1 MVNYERL
8 ASKAQSAPSICSD
21 VSQFV
26 RKKSETKVIAQILTT
41 ILQGLLFRGQQSCLL
56 SQTFFFFPLRILQKL
71 QPSCSWVLEPITS
84 SNLPL
89 RNKTKAKENKKSQRS
104 SFAQK
109 AGILQC
115 LEQCLR
121 PAPTELKLLHG
132 DCRHPWSLSKGK
144 ILEVPSP
151 LWKLWHRV
159 PPVLKGDT
167 HATVIPWSS
176 IWGFKS
182 PSCTVLPAQA
192 LFEIDGKPT
201 SNSRFLPRAP
211 VSPPGLFCHSL
222 IKELSEGY
230 RVLAALR
237 RSLCLSQYQRP
248 LEVERILKVHNS
260 SLFNRWENQT
270 PDG

>member
-8 ASKAQSAPSICSD
+8 ASKAQSAPSVCSD

-26 RKKSETKVIAQILTT
+26 RKKLETKVIAQILTT
-41 ILQGLLFRGQQSCLL
+41 ILQGLLFRGQRSCLL
-56 SQTFFFFPLRILQKL
+56 GQTLFFPLRILQKL

-89 RNKTKAKENKKSQRS
+89 RDKTKAEKSKKSQRS
-104 SFAQK
+104 SVAQK

-121 PAPTELKLLHG
+121 PAPRELKLLHG
-132 DCRHPWSLSKGK
+132 DCHHQWTLSKGK
-144 ILEVPSP
+144 MLEVPSP
-151 LWKLWHRV
+151 LWKLWHRI
-159 PPVLKGDT
+159 PPVLKGDM
-167 HATVIPWSS
+167 HATVIPWIS

-182 PSCTVLPAQA
+182 LSCAVLPAQA
-192 LFEIDGKPT
+192 LFEIDGKPI

-211 VSPPGLFCHSL
+211 LSPPGLFCHSL

-230 RVLAALR
+230 RVQATLR
-237 RSLCLSQYQRP
+237 RSLCLS
-248 LEVERILKVHNS
+248 
-260 SLFNRWENQT
+260 
-270 PDG
+270 